1 MKKWNWIAFKL
12 FVTPLLQF
20 PFQLEYGIFMTW
32 FRFLAE
38 WKYTVCK
45 EITQTSTNT
54 PTHMH
59 TCTHWFSK
67 LNKNYVFK
75 LKGLLFSRGCALI
88 SSLAFSWAK
97 FLATAF
103 VPSKYFFRKQS
114 PVYLIF
120 FSTTFFLLLKWW
132 LWKDSWLQ
140 RFKYP
145 DLNIVWWES
154 HIFV

>member
-1 MKKWNWIAFKL
+1 
-12 FVTPLLQF
+12 
-20 PFQLEYGIFMTW
+20 MTW
-32 FRFLAE
+32 FRFVAE

-75 LKGLLFSRGCALI
+75 LKGVLFSRGCALI

-114 PVYLIF
+114 PACLIF
-120 FSTTFFLLLKWW
+120 FSTTTFFSFVEMMALKRLMITKVQIPW
-132 LWKDSWLQ
+132 
-140 RFKYP
+140 FKYS
-145 DLNIVWWES
+145 LMRTS
-154 HIFV
+154 HFCIISIKLYKNRGGIHVSSLRCFPCGC